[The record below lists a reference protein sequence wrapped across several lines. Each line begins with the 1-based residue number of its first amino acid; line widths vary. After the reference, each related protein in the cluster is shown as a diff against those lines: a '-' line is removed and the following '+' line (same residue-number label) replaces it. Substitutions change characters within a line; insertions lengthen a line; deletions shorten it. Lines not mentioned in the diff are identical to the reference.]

1 MPFGLL
7 TESCFSRRIK
17 TAEVFILYYITSPVG
32 CQAEF
37 RVTADFYVKKNRFF
51 SVFFVGKFFIGC
63 SFEKPRI

>member
-37 RVTADFYVKKNRFF
+37 RVTADFCVKKKGFFRFSLSEVSQKLF
-51 SVFFVGKFFIGC
+51 L
-63 SFEKPRI
+63 